1 MLCYILLQQGI
12 HGSFLCNKRMP
23 EKIFSAGRAT
33 MNLRVMGNKK
43 ESEKKNG
50 KSGK

>member
-23 EKIFSAGRAT
+23 ERIFSARRAT

-43 ESEKKNG
+43 RK
-50 KSGK
+50 